1 MVARFGAFSFDSER
15 RQLTRERDEIHLTPK
30 VFDLLA
36 VLIAEAP
43 RVVTKSELH
52 ERLWTGT
59 FVSDATLVGLVKEL
73 RRALDDRNASTPIVR
88 TSHGVGYAFA
98 APLERPAVARF
109 EVSRWLVAGDRR
121 IVLQKG
127 DNLIGRDPAAAIC
140 LDVAGVSRRH
150 ARIVVDEDGALLEDL
165 GSKNGT
171 RVGGE
176 LLTRPVRL
184 QDRDHVCVGPMIVVF
199 RASAGGLST
208 ETVSVPVPAGPD
220 KT

>member
-30 VFDLLA
+30 AFDLLA
-36 VLIAEAP
+36 LLIAEAP

-73 RRALDDRNASTPIVR
+73 RRALDDRSASTSIIR

-127 DNLIGRDPAAAIC
+127 ENLIGDSAAAIC
-140 LDVAGVSRRH
+140 LASLACHGVTRGLWSMKM
-150 ARIVVDEDGALLEDL
+150 ARLWRPGQQ
-165 GSKNGT
+165 NGT
-171 RVGGE
+171 R
-176 LLTRPVRL
+176 
-184 QDRDHVCVGPMIVVF
+184 
-199 RASAGGLST
+199 AGGLLRVGPTCDCDRAGVGPTSSSAPQWGSL
-208 ETVSVPVPAGPD
+208 VRRFRSVPAGPT